1 MSPNPA
7 HRPSPSREAEL
18 ARAESE
24 LTGQESRLSE
34 QLARALSEAASL
46 GERLEQVRSA
56 LSRPEASADA
66 SLWELGARLQ
76 AAAVP
81 ELTSDVDASRARAL
95 AAREQALEIRRQA
108 HEDVQ
113 DALRAFQQ
121 QTASLSQELGQAE
134 AGLQRAAEAA
144 ARAQREQEAQARRA
158 QETARAA
165 QSVATRVPAGA
176 TATAAPAFST
186 AAAAKG
192 RERGRVKLQAA
203 IDLRSDSN
211 FFTGFSTN
219 ISEGGIFIATV
230 ESVPRGTQ
238 VDLDFTLP
246 GGRPLRVTGVVRW
259 SREVNNRNPDLMP
272 GVGVQ
277 FTDLAPEVASAIS
290 AFAARR
296 EPMFFPD

>member
-7 HRPSPSREAEL
+7 ARPSPSREAEL

-24 LTGQESRLSE
+24 LTGQEHHLSE
-34 QLARALSEAASL
+34 QLARALSEAAAL
-46 GERLEQVRSA
+46 AQRLEQVRSA
-56 LSRPEASADA
+56 LTRPEATADGG
-66 SLWELGARLQ
+66 LWELGARLQ

-81 ELTSDVDASRARAL
+81 ELASDVEASRARAL

-113 DALRAFQQ
+113 EALRAFQE
-121 QTASLSQELGQAE
+121 QTAGLSQEVLQAE
-134 AGLQRAAEAA
+134 AGLKRAAEAA

-158 QETARAA
+158 QEAARAA
-165 QSVATRVPAGA
+165 QSVAARVPAGA
-176 TATAAPAFST
+176 TATAAPAFS
-186 AAAAKG
+186 AAAAQKG

-219 ISEGGIFIATV
+219 ISEGGVFIATV
-230 ESVPRGTQ
+230 QPVARGTQ
-238 VDLDFTLP
+238 VELDVTLP
-246 GGRPLRVTGVVRW
+246 GGRPLRVSGVVRW
-259 SREVNNRNPDLMP
+259 SREVNTRTPDLMP

-277 FTDLAPEVASAIS
+277 FTDLSPEVASAIN
-290 AFAARR
+290 AFVVRR
-296 EPMFFPD
+296 EPLFFPD